1 MRQSLI
7 AVVDDD
13 AAVRRTTALLIE
25 AFGFHAAA
33 FESAESFLRSDQVAE
48 TSCLVA
54 DVEMP
59 GMNGLELQTHLA
71 AAGRSIPIIFITAYD
86 TKESRQRAMQAGAI
100 AFLTKPFREELLLQ
114 NVRIA
119 LRHDDPGVKTT

>member
-1 MRQSLI
+1 MTANLI

-13 AAVRRTTALLIE
+13 AAVRRTTARLIE
-25 AFGFHAAA
+25 AFGFRAVA
-33 FESAESFLRSDQVAE
+33 FESAESFLRSDQVSE

-59 GMNGLELQTHLA
+59 GMNGLELQSHLA
-71 AAGRSIPIIFITAYD
+71 AAGLRIPIIFITAYD

-114 NVRIA
+114 TVCA
-119 LRHDDPGVKTT
+119 VLRHADP